1 MSSQMSKQRSGFWL
15 VRMIAFTILE
25 SLCSAGC
32 SPDAAAPP
40 PPPLT
45 APRPRQSQT
54 LALSADGTLL
64 AVVNPDAD
72 SLSIIDT
79 AKRQLRREIRL
90 GERPRQS
97 ASGRYEPA
105 LGPRAV
111 DLSADGRL
119 AYVACQESGQLLT
132 VDTSTG
138 ATVSALTVGPEP
150 AAVLLHPSAAA
161 VYVSIYQSSEVL
173 RLPLGESGL
182 PDASAIVRRPTTDR
196 PFSLALDESGATLY
210 VTRFLLQPGLDL
222 FDAATLQPKG
232 QGAIADVPPRG
243 DRLLAHGAARGVYSA
258 AVRPGASGQV
268 WLGHLLLATDTAQP
282 ELDFETTVF
291 PAVSVRDRS
300 GGPVEVLSVDSRKP
314 GVDGAF
320 GDIVSGPRALA
331 FTPDGGLALV
341 VDMSS
346 EDVLAL
352 DAEQRVGVEL
362 VRPLPGDLPQ
372 GIVVSPDGRHA
383 YVDERASSDVAV
395 LAIAADWR
403 SRAVG
408 RVVVDGPPI
417 ARLDSADPMPAE
429 LRLGQRLFYSANSAE
444 FPLTQNFWVACASCH
459 LEGRSD
465 AVVWLFTPGPRDT
478 PSNAGGVLGTGF
490 LMRNALRN
498 QVAQYDEIIRLEQG
512 GDVNASRPQDQKLLA
527 ALSSY
532 VNYAIPLPHST
543 EVDPV
548 TRQPSAAAQRGQAVF
563 ARLGCSNCHNGP
575 RLTDSGSGNPG
586 LDLSG
591 QSGPILL
598 HDVGTCVRTAF
609 TDQSVPAVD
618 GTLRPDCAFDTPGL
632 LGVSDSPPYFH
643 DGSAAT
649 LGEVVDYFVRFFAIS
664 PPPTSQERADLIAYL
679 RSL

>member
-1 MSSQMSKQRSGFWL
+1 MSKQRSGFWFVAMVFL
-15 VRMIAFTILE
+15 AL
-25 SLCSAGC
+25 SGAGC
-32 SPDAAAPP
+32 SPTAEGTPPTPP
-40 PPPLT
+40 P
-45 APRPRQSQT
+45 APRPRQSQS

-79 AKRQLRREIRL
+79 AKRQLRREIHL
-90 GERPRQS
+90 GERPRKS

-111 DLSADGRL
+111 DLSPDGRL
-119 AYVACQESGQLLT
+119 AYVACQEAGQLLT
-132 VDTSTG
+132 VDTGSG
-138 ATVSALTVGPEP
+138 ATLSALTVGPEP
-150 AAVLLHPSAAA
+150 VGVLVHPSAAA
-161 VYVSIYQSSEVL
+161 VYVSVYQSSEVL
-173 RLPLGESGL
+173 RVPLTATGL
-182 PDASAIVRRPTTDR
+182 PDAGAVTRKPTTDR
-196 PFSLALDESGATLY
+196 PFGLALDETGATLY

-222 FDAATLQPKG
+222 FDAATLAMKG
-232 QGAIADVPPRG
+232 QGAIADVPARG
-243 DRLLAHGAARGVYSA
+243 DRLLAHGVARGVYGA

-268 WLGHLLLATDTAQP
+268 WMGHLLLATDTAQP
-282 ELDFETTVF
+282 ELDFESTVF
-291 PAVSVRDRS
+291 PAVSIHDRS
-300 GGPVEVLSVDSRKP
+300 GGPVEVLSIDSRLP
-314 GVDGAF
+314 GIDGAF

-341 VDMSS
+341 LDMSS
-346 EDVLAL
+346 EDVLVL
-352 DAEQRVGVEL
+352 DAEQRVGVDL
-362 VRPLPGDLPQ
+362 VRPLPGDFPQ
-372 GIVVSPDGRHA
+372 GIVVSPDGLHA

-403 SRAVG
+403 TRPVG
-408 RVVVDGPPI
+408 RVAVDGPPI

-512 GDVNASRPQDQKLLA
+512 GDVDASRLADQKLLA
-527 ALSSY
+527 ALTAY
-532 VNYAIPLPHST
+532 VNFAIPLPHSS
-543 EVDPV
+543 EVDP
-548 TRQPSAAAQRGQAVF
+548 TTKLPSAAAQRGQAVF
-563 ARLGCSNCHNGP
+563 SRAGCSSCHYGS
-575 RLTDSGSGNPG
+575 RLTDSGIGNPN

-591 QSGPILL
+591 QSGPVLL
-598 HDVGTCVRTAF
+598 HDVGTCVRAPF
-609 TDQSVPAVD
+609 ADQSVPAVD
-618 GTLRPDCAFDTPGL
+618 GTMRPDCAFDTPGL
-632 LGVSDSPPYFH
+632 LGVADSPPYFH

-649 LGEVVDYFVRFFAIS
+649 LGEVVDHFIRFFSIS
-664 PPPTSQERADLIAYL
+664 PPPTQQERADLIAYL